1 MSDVHVTGMKELAQF
16 LDTLA
21 PKIQKNVLRGALR
34 AGMKEVAVDAKA
46 GAAVASGLMRD
57 GLKISTNSKGG
68 KVTASLKAKGKH
80 GPLAHLIEFG
90 TAAHRIQAKDG
101 GALSF
106 GGGAFQHVDHPGS
119 KAAPFMRSA
128 LDARAS
134 DATVAAAQYMKQRL
148 SEKHGL
154 DTSDVEIEAQS

>member
-1 MSDVHVTGMKELAQF
+1 MTDIHVTGLKELNEF
-16 LDTLA
+16 LTLLPQKVA
-21 PKIQKNVLRGALR
+21 KNVLRGALR
-34 AGMKEVAVDAKA
+34 SGMKEVAVDAKA

-90 TAAHRIQAKDG
+90 TAAHRIQSKDG

-106 GGGAFQHVDHPGS
+106 GGGALQHVDHPGS
-119 KAAPFMRSA
+119 RAQPFMRPA

-134 DATVAAAQYMKQRL
+134 DAVVAAAEYMKERL
-148 SEKHGL
+148 ATKHGL
-154 DTSDVEIEAQS
+154 DTSDVEIEAQA